1 MKTLLV
7 SVLVLLAGAAQASE
21 KEYRHIHC
29 EGTAT
34 IQGSIFKKTESIV
47 LDFNVNGG
55 EVYKV
60 AHIAKIGDETY
71 GHDEGISWCKRA
83 STNTVFCIGSGYGN
97 GPELN
102 VTINLPAGTA
112 SGTYFNPW
120 ASMGIEVPNEYNTYQ
135 FTDLKCR

>member
-1 MKTLLV
+1 MKALLV
-7 SVLVLLAGAAQASE
+7 SILVLLAGAAQASE
-21 KEYRHIHC
+21 KEYRRIHC

-34 IQGSIFKKTESIV
+34 IQGSIFKKKESIV

-60 AHIAKIGDETY
+60 AHIAQIGEVQY
-71 GHDEGISWCKRA
+71 GHDEGISWCERA
-83 STNTVFCIGSGYGN
+83 STNTVLCYGSGYGD
-97 GPELN
+97 GPELKVN
-102 VTINLPAGTA
+102 INLISGKA

-120 ASMGIEVPNEYNTYQ
+120 ASLGIEVPNEYNTYQ